1 VTQAGTTV
9 EILLI
14 GGGVASVRCAR
25 TLRRHGFD
33 GRILLVGNEPS
44 LPYNRPPLSK
54 ELLRDDLPDDLVLAE
69 PRRWYERKDVDLMTG
84 QSVVALDV
92 DAREATLDDGTLIE
106 FQRCLIAPGA
116 RPRELNV
123 EGGERTMLLRTLSD
137 ARALRSRAME
147 AGAGARVTVIG
158 GGFIGVEVA
167 SGLATLGLRP
177 TILEMGERLWAGS
190 LGDELDAWA
199 RERLAGAGI
208 EVRFGA
214 TVTRLDEGA
223 GWVGEERIDHAF
235 SVAGIGVVPRTELA
249 ETAGLTVVDGILTDR
264 EQRTSH
270 ATTWAAGDV
279 AQVEGRRIEHWHA
292 AREGGERAALS
303 MLGQAVPEQRAP
315 WVFSEVAGELL
326 DVVGWS
332 PAWDETIVLGDPGST
347 RFAVAY
353 VADDEV
359 RQLAVVNGAIPVE
372 FARAFVERNPS
383 AAELPELDELR
394 VSAAG

>member
-1 VTQAGTTV
+1 MAAGSRRSGAPGRCAGTDSTA
-9 EILLI
+9 ESRSS
-14 GGGVASVRCAR
+14 ATSR
-25 TLRRHGFD
+25 
-33 GRILLVGNEPS
+33 S

-69 PRRWYERKDVDLMTG
+69 PQRWYERREVDLLTG
-84 QSVVALDV
+84 QSVVALDL
-92 DAREATLDDGTLIE
+92 DAGEATLDDGTTIGFE
-106 FQRCLIAPGA
+106 RCLIATGA
-116 RPRELNV
+116 SPRDLSV
-123 EGGERTMLLRTLSD
+123 EGGEGTLLLRSLAD
-137 ARALRSRAME
+137 ARALRSRAIE

-167 SGLATLGLRP
+167 SGLAALGLRP

-208 EVRFGA
+208 EVRLGA
-214 TVTRLDEGA
+214 TVTRLEERA

-249 ETAGLTVVDGILTDR
+249 EAAGLTVDDGIVTDL
-264 EQRTSH
+264 EHRTSH
-270 ATTWAAGDV
+270 ASTWAAGDV
-279 AQVEGRRIEHWHA
+279 ARVEGRRIEHWHA

-303 MLGQAVPEQRAP
+303 MLGQAVPAQRAP

-353 VADDEV
+353 VADGEV

-372 FARAFVERNPS
+372 EARAFVERHPS
-383 AAELPELDELR
+383 AAELRELDELR
-394 VSAAG
+394 VPAAG